1 MTTIQ
6 PPRKKARLQ
15 RANTGCRDCRQRRVK
30 CPEGMLDPH
39 TGRKAACRKCWEN
52 DQECYYPSTAHKPSK
67 LLKDVI
73 WVESGPFEHMTTTK
87 KTPEQDNILF
97 VTSSSSGQSSSSPIS
112 PTISTLPQSLFDLP
126 PPSASFEF
134 NVDPNTLPTTGRPIA
149 SNSPPIDNNALD
161 LTFFLNPPPPAHHDL
176 FPIVNSSASITALQD
191 DAQAEASS
199 SDTTNDAWL
208 ALLREPYPSRSTPTS
223 AFAPYLQP
231 NLIKALFQPSPK
243 APVTYFTLASL
254 PCGSIDRTA
263 LSYFESQGCNE
274 IVAAPTPKANWIHS
288 LLFPQIY
295 HLLSTVPSSK
305 TPQGMVR
312 DFAYHALMQLSFVH
326 RGNVE
331 KDATRAVY
339 WKSEA
344 LKHRRL
350 GSSTVLKVKALYKG
364 AGWKT
369 EEYLMG
375 FFVRCMADM
384 LDSRDLVID
393 HTTAC
398 ELPADTCSPNYPS
411 LRDMIALYSTIHGS
425 CTPLELASAQPLSGP
440 TKPVFELPLE
450 GPDWV
455 ERFVGYSRQFIILL
469 GRVNGMVTY
478 RDHLIRTGRENTL
491 DGKML
496 RAQSEALSAELADPY
511 AWLESGKSYRV
522 EKGGI
527 VLRLALQ
534 LMVFS
539 ELLEISLDDSRF
551 SHVRSVAQELV
562 ADTVGHESAGYQ
574 WCLTVIAVYTSK
586 KDDRDRT
593 RALLDDVNSMS
604 FGKSYNGT
612 SEIMEMCWEI
622 YDAQGFY
629 TNGIAPWREAMT
641 AFGRTVIV

>member
-1 MTTIQ
+1 MMTAFE

-15 RANTGCRDCRQRRVK
+15 RANTGCKDCRHRRVK
-30 CPEGMLDPH
+30 CPEGPLDLRS
-39 TGRKAACRKCWEN
+39 GRKGACRKCWEN
-52 DQECYYPSTAHKPSK
+52 DTECFYPSTAHKPSK

-73 WVESGPFEHMTTTK
+73 WVKAGPFEHETTTS
-87 KTPEQDNILF
+87 KTPEQDNGASN
-97 VTSSSSGQSSSSPIS
+97 TASSSGQSSSSPIS
-112 PTISTLPQSLFDLP
+112 PTTSTIPQSLFDLP
-126 PPSASFEF
+126 PPTAAFRF
-134 NVDPNTLPTTGRPIA
+134 NIDPNTLPTTSRPIA
-149 SNSPPIDNNALD
+149 VNPPHIDQNALD
-161 LTFFLNPPPPAHHDL
+161 MTYFLNPTAPVDNIL
-176 FPIVNSSASITALQD
+176 FPFASSSASITALEDEGQT
-191 DAQAEASS
+191 DANST
-199 SDTTNDAWL
+199 DTSVDSWL
-208 ALLREPYPSRSTPTS
+208 ASLREPYPTRNTPTN

-231 NLIKALFQPSPK
+231 DLIKALFHPNPT
-243 APVTYFTLASL
+243 APVSRFTLASL

-305 TPQGMVR
+305 TPQGMIR
-312 DFAYHALMQLSFVH
+312 DYAYHALMQLSFVH

-344 LKHRRL
+344 MKHRRL
-350 GSSTVLKVKALYKG
+350 GSSAVLKVKALYKG
-364 AGWKT
+364 SGWKT

-398 ELPADTCSPNYPS
+398 ELPMESCSANYPS

-425 CTPLELASAQPLSGP
+425 CTPLEVASAHPLSGP
-440 TKPVFELPLE
+440 TKPLFELPLE

-478 RDHLIRTGRENTL
+478 RDHLIRNGRDKGL
-491 DGKML
+491 DGRML
-496 RAQSEALSAELADPY
+496 RAQSEALSAELANPY

-534 LMVFS
+534 LMVLS
-539 ELLEISLDDSRF
+539 ELLEIRLEDC
-551 SHVRSVAQELV
+551 
-562 ADTVGHESAGYQ
+562 YQ
-574 WCLTVIAVYTSK
+574 WCLTIIAVYTSNK
-586 KDDRDRT
+586 EDRNRL
-593 RALLDDVNSMS
+593 RVLLDDVLSMS
-604 FGKSYNGT
+604 FGRSYNGT

-622 YDAQGFY
+622 YDTQGCY